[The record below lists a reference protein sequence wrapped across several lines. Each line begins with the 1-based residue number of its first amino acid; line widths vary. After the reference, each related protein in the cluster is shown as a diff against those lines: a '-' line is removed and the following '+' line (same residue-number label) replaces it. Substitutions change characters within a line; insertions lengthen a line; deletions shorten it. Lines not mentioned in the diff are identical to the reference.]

1 MNNVYITKIS
11 AFLPNDPVGN
21 DDMEAIL
28 GRVGGVKSRAK
39 NVVLR
44 SNGIKSRH
52 YVLDPKSRK
61 PLFTNASMTAAA
73 VRQLEE
79 GSFSLDEVGCLVC
92 GTTTPDYHMP
102 NHALMTQGELGM
114 HACEAVATSGI
125 CLSGITAMKYA
136 YMAVASGEHS
146 HAVSTG
152 SEISSMVLRA
162 EMFAHEP
169 LSEEVEKLE
178 KRPEIAFGKDFL
190 RWMLSDGAG
199 AVLLRNAPNPKGISL
214 KIEWIDILSYAGEM
228 ATCMVSGA
236 SVDAEGSYRP
246 WREFEPSAWL
256 ESSMFAVEQDVKLLN
271 ENIVRYTVEKPLETI
286 IGKRNLKADEI
297 DYFLPHYSSE
307 FFRDKMAQG
316 LERIGFSVPDEKWF
330 TNLTRKGNTGSASI
344 YIILEELFHSGKLR
358 AKEKI
363 LCFIPESGRF
373 STGFMLLEVV
383 G

>member
-1 MNNVYITKIS
+1 MGSVYITKIS
-11 AFLPNDPVGN
+11 AFLPNDPVSN
-21 DDMEAIL
+21 DQMEDIL
-28 GRVGGVKSRAK
+28 GRIGGVKSRAK

-44 SNGIKSRH
+44 SNGIKARH

-61 PLFTNASMTAAA
+61 PLFTNASMTARA
-73 VRQLEE
+73 VLGLEDA
-79 GSFSLDEVGCLVC
+79 SFSLSEAGCLAC
-92 GTTTPDYHMP
+92 GTTSPDYLMP

-114 HACEAVATSGI
+114 GACEAIATSGI

-136 YMAVASGEHS
+136 YMSVASGEHTS
-146 HAVSTG
+146 AIATG

-162 EMFAHEP
+162 EMFAP
-169 LSEEVEKLE
+169 GVIEEEIETLE

-199 AVLLRNAPNPKGISL
+199 AVLLQNNPSAEGISL
-214 KIEWIDILSYAGEM
+214 KVEWIDILSYAGEM

-236 SVDAEGSYRP
+236 LDEGSGNYRP
-246 WREFEPSAWL
+246 WRELDPALWRGEAV
-256 ESSMFAVEQDVKLLN
+256 FAVEQDVKLLN
-271 ENIVRYTVEKPLETI
+271 ENIVRYTVEKPLQSI
-286 IGKRNLKADEI
+286 IQKRGIRADEI

-307 FFRDKMAQG
+307 YFRDKMAAG
-316 LERIGFSVPDEKWF
+316 LERIGFSIPSEKWF

-344 YIILEELFHSGKLR
+344 YIILEELFRSGKLR
-358 AKEKI
+358 AGEKL

>member
-1 MNNVYITKIS
+1 MNSVYITKIS

-21 DDMEAIL
+21 DEMEEIL
-28 GRVGGVKSRAK
+28 GRIGGVKSRAK

-73 VRQLEE
+73 IRQLEE
-79 GSFSLDEVGCLVC
+79 GSFSLDEVGCLAC

-162 EMFAHEP
+162 KMFASEP
-169 LSEEVEKLE
+169 VNEEVEKLE

-199 AVLLRNAPNPKGISL
+199 AVLLHNAPNVEGISL

-228 ATCMVSGA
+228 PTCMVSGA
-236 SVDAEGSYRP
+236 LGDAEGNYRP

-286 IGKRNLKADEI
+286 IRKRQLKADDI

-316 LERIGFSVPDEKWF
+316 LERIGFSIPDKKWF

-344 YIILEELFHSGKLR
+344 YIILEELFHSGRLR
-358 AKEKI
+358 PQEKI

>member
-1 MNNVYITKIS
+1 MGNVYITKIS

-21 DDMEAIL
+21 DQIEEVL
-28 GRVGGVKSRAK
+28 GRIGGVKSRAK

-44 SNGIKSRH
+44 SNGIKTRY

-61 PLFTNASMTAAA
+61 PLFTNASMTARA
-73 VRQLEE
+73 VQGLEDTT
-79 GSFSLDEVGCLVC
+79 FSLSEVGCLAC
-92 GTTTPDYHMP
+92 GTTSPDYLMP

-114 HACEAVATSGI
+114 GACEAVATSGI

-136 YMAVASGEHS
+136 YMTVASGEHTS
-146 HAVSTG
+146 AISTG
-152 SEISSMVLRA
+152 SEISSMGLRA
-162 EMFAHEP
+162 EMFA
-169 LSEEVEKLE
+169 SEALKEELEALE

-199 AVLLRNAPNPKGISL
+199 AVLLQNTPSSEGISL
-214 KIEWIDILSYAGEM
+214 KVEWIDILSYAGEM
-228 ATCMVSGA
+228 PTCMVSGMLKDD
-236 SVDAEGSYRP
+236 SGKYQP
-246 WREFEPSAWL
+246 WRELDPALWLDSAV
-256 ESSMFAVEQDVKLLN
+256 FAVEQDVKLLN
-271 ENIVRYTVEKPLETI
+271 ENIVYYTVEKPLQSI
-286 IGKRNLKADEI
+286 IQKRGIRAEEI

-307 FFRDKMAQG
+307 YFRDKMAAG
-316 LERIGFSVPDEKWF
+316 LERIGFSIPSEKWF

-358 AKEKI
+358 AGEKL